1 MMKVRPFLCRRCG
14 YLATGSPADAGGS
27 GQVFQQHGGVLENT
41 RFVLLAEV
49 MNTTVFCS
57 SSLRVVC
64 GGPTAGN
71 SLKGK
76 AYLFSAGN
84 TGFMYY

>member
-1 MMKVRPFLCRRCG
+1 MKVRPFLYRRRA
-14 YLATGSPADAGGS
+14 YFATGSPANAGGS
-27 GQVFQQHGGVLENT
+27 EQVFQQHGGVLENT

-49 MNTTVFCS
+49 MNTTVSCS
-57 SSLRVVC
+57 SSLRAIC
-64 GGPTAGN
+64 GSPTAGS

-76 AYLFSAGN
+76 AYLFSASD